1 VTDDRSDGDGS
12 IVRWGA
18 ETELAIGNFR
28 LSGSRIPPP
37 VIEALALIKA
47 EAARVNGAAGRL
59 DGDLAEAIATA
70 ADEVAAGAYSDQFP
84 VDVFQ
89 SGSGTSTNM
98 NVNEVVAHRATELS
112 GLKVHPNDHVNA
124 AQSTNDTMP
133 SAIRLALGIAFD
145 RQLVPSLG
153 VLRNALEDLAA
164 EHHETVKLG
173 RTHLVDAVPMTF
185 GDEAGAWARMIG
197 VGIERIE
204 SVWPRLRELPLGG
217 TAVGTGL
224 NAPPGFGSA
233 IAARLA
239 ERTGLDWIEAVDHF
253 EVQAAQDTLLE
264 TSAALR
270 SLGVSMFKIAGD
282 IRLLSSGPVGG
293 PAELRLP
300 SLQAGSSIMPG
311 KTNPV
316 VPEAIQQVAAQVV
329 GNDATL
335 VFASTLSTLQLN
347 TALPLF
353 ARTLTSSTE
362 LLSNASLL
370 FAEKCIAGL
379 VVDGERMRR
388 LAEQTSALVTA
399 LAPRIGYVA
408 AAAIAKTMSDEHH
421 SLPEALALHGLLDV
435 GVDLDV
441 VARGNR

>member
-1 VTDDRSDGDGS
+1 MTDDRSDADS
-12 IVRWGA
+12 TVRWGA
-18 ETELAIGNFR
+18 ETELAIANFT
-28 LSGSRIPPP
+28 LSGDRIPAG
-37 VIEALALIKA
+37 VITALALIKA
-47 EAARVNGAAGRL
+47 EAARVNGTAGRL
-59 DGDLAEAIATA
+59 EAELAEAVAAA
-70 ADEVAAGAYSDQFP
+70 ADEVAAGAFADQFP

-98 NVNEVVAHRATELS
+98 NVNEVIAHRAAELS
-112 GLKVHPNDHVNA
+112 GLVVHPNDHVNA

-133 SAIRLALGIAFD
+133 SAIRIALGI
-145 RQLVPSLG
+145 SIT
-153 VLRNALEDLAA
+153 RNLAPALEVLQGTLEHLAG
-164 EHHETVKLG
+164 EHRRTVKLG

-185 GDEAGAWARMIG
+185 GDEAGAWARMIDL
-197 VGIERIE
+197 GIERLS

-253 EVQAAQDTLLE
+253 EVQSAQDTLLE
-264 TSAALR
+264 VSAAMR
-270 SLGVSMFKIAGD
+270 SVAVSLFKIAGD

-300 SLQAGSSIMPG
+300 PLQAGSSIMPG

-316 VPEAIQQVAAQVV
+316 VPEAIQQVAAQVI

-353 ARTLTSSTE
+353 ARTLISSAE
-362 LLSNASLL
+362 LLANASRL

-379 VVDGERMRR
+379 VVDGERMRS
-388 LAEQTSALVTA
+388 LAGQTSALVTA
-399 LAPRIGYVA
+399 LAPEIGYA
-408 AAAIAKTMSDEHH
+408 AAALIVKTMAAGSTY
-421 SLPEALALHGLLDV
+421 PEALALHGLSEV
-435 GVDLDV
+435 RVDLDAI
-441 VARGNR
+441 ARGNR

>member
-1 VTDDRSDGDGS
+1 MNDVSPQVGS
-12 IVRWGA
+12 TTRWGT
-18 ETELAIGNFR
+18 ETELAVGNFV
-28 LSGSRIPPP
+28 LSGDRIPAR

-47 EAARVNGAAGRL
+47 EAARVNAASGRI
-59 DGDLAEAIATA
+59 DGELAEAIAAA
-70 ADEVAAGAYSDQFP
+70 ADEIAAGAFADQFP

-98 NVNEVVAHRATELS
+98 NVNEVVAHRAAELS
-112 GLKVHPNDHVNA
+112 GLDVHPNDHVNA
-124 AQSTNDTMP
+124 SQSTNDTMP
-133 SAIRLALGIAFD
+133 SAIRIAVGIAMT
-145 RQLVPSLG
+145 RTLVPALG
-153 VLRNALEDLAA
+153 VLRDALHDLAG
-164 EHHETVKLG
+164 EHHGTVKLG

-185 GDEAGAWARMIG
+185 GDEAGAWARMIE
-197 VGIERIE
+197 VGIERL
-204 SVWPRLRELPLGG
+204 SSLWPRLRELPLGG

-233 IAARLA
+233 IAARLT

-253 EVQAAQDTLLE
+253 EVQSAQDTLLE

-270 SLGVSMFKIAGD
+270 SVGVSLFKIAGD

-300 SLQAGSSIMPG
+300 TLQAGSSIMPG

-335 VFASTLSTLQLN
+335 LFASTLSTLQLN

-353 ARTLTSSTE
+353 ARTLISSTE

-370 FAEKCIAGL
+370 FAEKCIVNL
-379 VVDGERMRR
+379 VVDAERMRL
-388 LAEQTSALVTA
+388 LAEKTSALVTA
-399 LAPRIGYVA
+399 LAPRIGYSA
-408 AAAIAKTMSDEHH
+408 AAAIAKTMSSGQH
-421 SLPEALALHGLLDV
+421 SLEEALALHGMTGLH
-435 GVDLDV
+435 VDLDA

>member
-1 VTDDRSDGDGS
+1 MSDVSPQAGS
-12 IVRWGA
+12 TVRWGT
-18 ETELAIGNFR
+18 ETELAVGNFA
-28 LSGSRIPPP
+28 LSGDRIPAR

-47 EAARVNGAAGRL
+47 EAARVNAASGRL
-59 DGDLAEAIATA
+59 DGELAEAIAAA
-70 ADEVAAGAYSDQFP
+70 ADEVAAGAFADQFP

-98 NVNEVVAHRATELS
+98 NVNEVVAHRASELS
-112 GLKVHPNDHVNA
+112 GLDIHPNDHVNA

-133 SAIRLALGIAFD
+133 SAIRIAVGIAMTET
-145 RQLVPSLG
+145 LVPALG
-153 VLRNALEDLAA
+153 VLRDALHDLAG
-164 EHHETVKLG
+164 EHDRTVKLG

-185 GDEAGAWARMIG
+185 ADEAGAWARMVG
-197 VGIERIE
+197 VGIERLG

-253 EVQAAQDTLLE
+253 EVQSAQDTLLE
-264 TSAALR
+264 TSGALR
-270 SLGVSMFKIAGD
+270 SVAVSLFKIAGD

-353 ARTLTSSTE
+353 ARTLISSTE

-370 FAEKCIAGL
+370 FAEKCIVDL
-379 VVDGERMRR
+379 VVDAEQMRH
-388 LAEQTSALVTA
+388 LAEKTSALVTA
-399 LAPRIGYVA
+399 LAPRIGYAA
-408 AAAIAKTMSDEHH
+408 AAAIAKTMSSGKH
-421 SLPEALALHGLLDV
+421 SLDEALALHGMTGV
-435 GVDLDV
+435 HVDLDA